1 MQSSPRFMDPLV
13 GGDYPLS
20 MRRLVGNRLPRFTK
34 EQSKLLKGAF
44 DFIGLN
50 YYTTYYAASLPP
62 SSNGLYSSN
71 TDNQANLSG
80 APLNQAS
87 PEFVQ

>member
-1 MQSSPRFMDPLV
+1 MDPLV

-62 SSNGLYSSN
+62 SSSNGLNSSYN
-71 TDNQANLSG
+71 TDNLANVSGEPLSQFKL
-80 APLNQAS
+80 P
-87 PEFVQ
+87 PKFVQ